1 MDRAFHSR
9 SRVTCAFSHFEWSG
23 EGEVTVHE
31 VVPKKKTSGGSDF
44 CLVKGANAL
53 ANHESNNEVIND

>member
-1 MDRAFHSR
+1 ML
-9 SRVTCAFSHFEWSG
+9 SHILEWSG
-23 EGEVTVHE
+23 EGEVTVHK

-53 ANHESNNEVIND
+53 ANHESNNEVIDD